1 MWAFFSRRARLWL
14 ITVLVAPLAS
24 LVLGRLGTAIERRK
38 GPNTLSRGLQ
48 SGSRLLDRRRS
59 KARAKAKGK
68 HRA

>member
-14 ITVLVAPLAS
+14 ITVLFAPLAS
-24 LVLGRLGTAIERRK
+24 LLLGRLGTAIERRK

-59 KARAKAKGK
+59 KARTKAKAK